1 MPAAAP
7 TLRLDDEELDVESL
21 DVKER
26 DVEGSELHVEVLPS
40 VAITLALAY
49 VYVGVPID
57 ERNCIVTRFSGG
69 PERPH
74 CLGYR
79 SYCPPCYCN
88 CNCSM
93 PKSQLQDYSMLKL
106 QKEMILKR
114 NCNVR

>member
-57 ERNCIVTRFSGG
+57 ERYCIVTRFSGDG
-69 PERPH
+69 AGKTSL
-74 CLGYR
+74 LGL
-79 SYCPPCYCN
+79 
-88 CNCSM
+88 
-93 PKSQLQDYSMLKL
+93 SQLLSTVLL
-106 QKEMILKR
+106 
-114 NCNVR
+114 